1 LRLGLA
7 LAMPKAVRLWM
18 CTRCIESEDNPA
30 TWCAEFRNRVCSHLG
45 ITAHTPLPV
54 IAEKLIA
61 ANPQA
66 EAASVRELVH
76 SLDGAIYGTR
86 PLDFPA
92 WKKELRKQLRPRLFQ
107 RPRSRTRNR
116 RATALLP
123 ALNPRRA

>member
-1 LRLGLA
+1 
-7 LAMPKAVRLWM
+7 M
-18 CTRCIESEDNPA
+18 
-30 TWCAEFRNRVCSHLG
+30 
-45 ITAHTPLPV
+45 
-54 IAEKLIA
+54 IAEKLIEA
-61 ANPQA
+61 SPQA
-66 EAASVRELVH
+66 EADSLRELVY

-116 RATALLP
+116 QTKTLLP